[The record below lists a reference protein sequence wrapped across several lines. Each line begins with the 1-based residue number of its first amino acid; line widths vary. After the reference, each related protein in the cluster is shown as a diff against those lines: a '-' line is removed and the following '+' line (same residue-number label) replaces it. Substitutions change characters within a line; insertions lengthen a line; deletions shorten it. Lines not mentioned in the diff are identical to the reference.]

1 LSEHTDNPE
10 VEDDE
15 MTRVIEPDASE
26 HDSEDEHW
34 VESESEPA
42 EEWDELE
49 EEDELPPRPRNRFLR
64 PLPIALVAV
73 LIAAAGFLGGVLVQ
87 KGSGEESG
95 SAGGLPGG
103 ASGLASLLE
112 EKAGEGSGSEASSGL
127 PAGLGA
133 SGGGSAVSGTVSSID
148 GDTIYVKDSE
158 GNVVAVKAEDGSTIS
173 RDSNVGVK
181 KIHPGDSVVV
191 QGSKHGSTV
200 KASSISATEAGV
212 ETTGSGAGALSG
224 AEGEASGGE
233 SGGSVESLFGE

>member
-1 LSEHTDNPE
+1 
-10 VEDDE
+10 

-26 HDSEDEHW
+26 HDAEDEHW
-34 VESESEPA
+34 VKSESEPG
-42 EEWDELE
+42 EEWDEPE

-64 PLPIALVAV
+64 PLPVALIAV

-95 SAGGLPGG
+95 STGSLPGG
-103 ASGLASLLE
+103 ASGLASLLK
-112 EKAGEGSGSEASSGL
+112 EKTGEGSGSEASSGL
-127 PAGLGA
+127 SAGLGA
-133 SGGGSAVSGTVSSID
+133 AGGGSAVSGTVSSID
-148 GDTIYVKDSE
+148 GGTIYVKDSE

-212 ETTGSGAGALSG
+212 ETTGFGTGALPG
-224 AEGEASGGE
+224 AEGSEASGSE